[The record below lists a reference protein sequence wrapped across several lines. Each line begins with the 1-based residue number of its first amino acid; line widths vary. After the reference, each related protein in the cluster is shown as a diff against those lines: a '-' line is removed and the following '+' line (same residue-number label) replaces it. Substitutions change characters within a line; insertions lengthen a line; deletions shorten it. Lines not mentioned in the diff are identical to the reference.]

1 MKVIYE
7 PAIATHAPE
16 LYAVDA
22 LASNLIRGWGSFDDE
37 AQQLFERDGYLVVQ
51 GALTQAQVTAARAEL
66 HTMTLADDPRCG
78 SMAYEGTLPEH
89 LRRIEVQP
97 GGAPVSQ
104 FSLGQDGAGQP
115 ELAAEER
122 ARYVRKFM
130 DFTAQ
135 HPPLAEVAELSGLLS
150 VAEALGGEP
159 MQLFQEMALLKPPRG
174 REKPWHQD
182 HAYFNFPLT
191 TKIVGVWIALE
202 DVRPENGCM
211 FVLTGGHLGG
221 PRTHFMRRDWQLCD
235 TEAEGFVSTA
245 VPMQAGDLLLFDGK
259 LPHGTPINHTDE
271 TRWALQYHYLPS
283 SAVKTDDTERL
294 AAFGAEG
301 KDVSC

>member
-7 PAIATHAPE
+7 PEIASHAPE
-16 LYAVDA
+16 LYCVDA
-22 LASNLIRGWGSFDDE
+22 LAQNSICGWEGFDADAQARYE
-37 AQQLFERDGYLVVQ
+37 ADGYLVVR
-51 GALTQAQVTAARAEL
+51 GALSDKQVRATREEL
-66 HTMTLADDPRCG
+66 RLMTLADDPRCG
-78 SMAYEGTLPEH
+78 SLAYEGSLPEY
-89 LRRIEVQP
+89 LRRVDVQH

-115 ELAAEER
+115 ALAAEER

-130 DFTAQ
+130 DFTQ
-135 HPPLAEVAELSGLLS
+135 EHPPLAEVAHLPEL
-150 VAEALGGEP
+150 
-159 MQLFQEMALLKPPRG
+159 

-211 FVLTGGHLGG
+211 FVLAGGHQGG

-245 VPMQAGDLLLFDGK
+245 IPMQAGDLLLFDGK
-259 LPHGTPINHTDE
+259 LPHGTPINQTDE

-283 SAVKTDDTERL
+283 SAVKTDNTVRL
-294 AAFGAEG
+294 AAFGADG

>member
-7 PAIATHAPE
+7 PEIPFHAPE

-22 LASNLIRGWGSFDDE
+22 LAQNFIEGWESFNADAQVRYE
-37 AQQLFERDGYLVVQ
+37 ADGYLVVR
-51 GALTQAQVTAARAEL
+51 GALSPEQVHAAREEL
-66 HTMTLADDPRCG
+66 RQMTLADDPRCG
-78 SMAYEGTLPEH
+78 SMAYEGSLPAH
-89 LRRIEVQP
+89 LRRVEVQP

-115 ELAAEER
+115 TLAAEER

-130 DFTAQ
+130 DFTQ
-135 HPPLAEVAELSGLLS
+135 EHPPLAEIAHLPALQNLTEVLS
-150 VAEALGGEP
+150 GEP
-159 MQLFQEMALLKPPRG
+159 MQLFQEMALLKPPHG

-211 FVLTGGHLGG
+211 FVLAGGHLGG

-235 TEAEGFVSTA
+235 TESEGFLCTA

-259 LPHGTPINHTDE
+259 LPHGTPINQTDE
-271 TRWALQYHYLPS
+271 TRWALQYHYLPK

-294 AAFGAEG
+294 AAFGPDG